1 MTIST
6 LEPFDKKG
14 RVQMVV
20 ETPRGSPIKFKYDDR
35 AEIFTISRTLS
46 QGVVYP
52 FDWGFIPNTMSDD
65 GDPIDA
71 LCLHAHA
78 SYPGIAPV
86 AALQF
91 LISTSSGQSRGS
103 IIRASFSRRAGRAPK
118 SARPK

>member
-1 MTIST
+1 MILIRWRCRIAFRPAEVPAMTIST
-6 LEPFDKKG
+6 LEPFAKKG

-35 AEIFTISRTLS
+35 AEIFTVSRTLS

-52 FDWGFIPNTMSDD
+52 FDWGFIPNTTSDD

-78 SYPGIAPV
+78 SYPGIVLPCRCIAV
-86 AALQF
+86 L
-91 LISTSSGQSRGS
+91 
-103 IIRASFSRRAGRAPK
+103 
-118 SARPK
+118 